1 MGGVCDGRDCWGLPR
16 GESSTRCRGS
26 AAGVVGGPMGRQF
39 GGVTGAAT
47 GAGLGEACSRGLACG
62 VACGLNRGLACGG
75 GEGACGRGAAIG
87 AATGIAIGAATGRA
101 TCGACIGGATSRRE
115 GADGIDGIVG
125 IEGCFTFGIDGADCG
140 FDDGFIVGDP
150 PDGGAIG
157 GFACC
162 SVAAFSSVLGTRRI
176 AAAMPTADALP
187 SESFR
192 AIEPKVPSASMSF
205 NCDP

>member
-1 MGGVCDGRDCWGLPR
+1 MGQTAEFRSIRGKICRLSHDTGQTETLGDDVLAVEAVDGIADTEREGHDRIGRASRHARPVDVGGERPQPGVR
-16 GESSTRCRGS
+16 
-26 AAGVVGGPMGRQF
+26 VVGREPF
-39 GGVTGAAT
+39 AD
-47 GAGLGEACSRGLACG
+47 
-62 VACGLNRGLACGG
+62 
-75 GEGACGRGAAIG
+75 
-87 AATGIAIGAATGRA
+87 RA
-101 TCGACIGGATSRRE
+101 E
-115 GADGIDGIVG
+115 GADGIDG
-125 IEGCFTFGIDGADCG
+125 IEGCFTFGIDGADGG

-157 GFACC
+157 GFANG

-192 AIEPKVPSASMSF
+192 AIEPKVPSASKSC